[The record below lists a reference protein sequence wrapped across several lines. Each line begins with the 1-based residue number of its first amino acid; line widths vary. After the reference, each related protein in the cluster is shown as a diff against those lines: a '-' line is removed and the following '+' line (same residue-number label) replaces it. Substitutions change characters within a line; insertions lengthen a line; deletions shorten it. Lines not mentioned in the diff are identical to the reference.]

1 MENILNIKKYS
12 NMDKGKLALKLQH
25 TIGHYN
31 FIRLLAY
38 VKYILNFRRFYTIGG
53 GKSDICGRT
62 IIYMADGRTPHG
74 GFSDRLRGI
83 FSLFEYCK
91 AEDIEFKINF
101 TNPFDLR
108 NFLLPNHYNWEIR
121 TEDIS
126 YCKKDAVFRFVNSYS
141 NMTKQLYAKYL
152 HTNRKCYQMHA
163 YTNFTSCEERY
174 AEYFN
179 ELFRFSP
186 LLDGRIRT
194 YLKDIGTDYISVS
207 FRLISLLGDFKDSSF
222 AHELSTDEEKELY
235 IGKCAA
241 FIERL
246 HQENPQ
252 YPKILV
258 TSDSGLFMKR
268 IEHIPYVYII
278 KGEVIHMDYVDNHLE
293 GHLKTMTD
301 YFLIS
306 KAQKVFCYSYGK
318 MYGATRF
325 AKTAALIGGKPFEMV
340 RE

>member
-1 MENILNIKKYS
+1 
-12 NMDKGKLALKLQH
+12 MDKGKLALVIQH

-38 VKYILNFRRFYTIGG
+38 VKYKFNFKRFYAAGG
-53 GKSDICGRT
+53 GKSDICGKT

-83 FSLFEYCK
+83 FSLYEYCK
-91 AEDIEFKINF
+91 GEGIEFKINF
-101 TNPFDLR
+101 TSPFDLR
-108 NFLLPNHYNWEIR
+108 NFLVPNHYDWEIR
-121 TEDIS
+121 PEDIS
-126 YCKKDAVFRFVNSYS
+126 YCKKDVEFRFVNSYS
-141 NMTKQLYAKYL
+141 NMTETLYTKYL
-152 HTNRKCYQMHA
+152 HTDRKNYQMHA
-163 YTNFTSCEERY
+163 YTNFTSHEERY
-174 AEYFN
+174 SEYFG

-186 LLDGRIRT
+186 LLEERINA
-194 YLKDIGTDYISVS
+194 YLKDIGTEYISVS
-207 FRLISLLGDFKDSSF
+207 FRLISLLGDFKDSAF
-222 AHELSTDEEKELY
+222 AHELPTEEEKELY
-235 IGKCAA
+235 ISKCMA

-246 HQENPQ
+246 HREYPQ
-252 YPKILV
+252 YAKILV
-258 TSDSGLFMKR
+258 TSDSGMFMKR
-268 IEHIPYVYII
+268 VERIPYVYII

-318 MYGATRF
+318 MYKATRF